1 MDIPFKFK
9 LQEKISGPFRNNN
22 EDEMIDYSDY
32 FFTEE
37 MIHAA
42 SENLMIPIT
51 ENRDIIMEFSSLAN
65 DGRVYID
72 TLDYYQNTICKED
85 EDGNMYIEE
94 SSEPIVL
101 FKNVFANNANVDYY
115 PFVPGTYQIYVTCGN
130 KNFYAYIKVN
140 PKQVTD
146 NELDIMR
153 EEIEELI
160 ENLAHILV
168 SNESF
173 IKPDKLSE
181 NKESISSQL
190 LILVQNCNKIIPIIN
205 EIKHSPRFKVINNYQ
220 LEDSYKARVIDQET
234 IKHRL
239 KKNDEKNRLLV
250 PKRLITRNLPEN
262 QILIEIVKYLQKVT
276 RATIQY
282 IDQVLPHIEYDTN
295 RLSGGKYPRPANER
309 IMYSKQ
315 LESLQENRLK
325 MKKLNSAFNF
335 LLQSD
340 WVSEVTGKTSNALGV
355 HLDGRY
361 RFLHQI
367 SRQLKNTKKMIRL
380 NSDFSYRWKRTDKL
394 YEMWGFIKLL
404 KALQSSELNFK
415 PVKGWIYN
423 NQDFLNTWQVPLL
436 KEGEVITLQG
446 PENKII
452 KLVYDKPITYDR
464 KATKYNDPLYSS
476 FPNNRPDARIDFYDN
491 DMYEASFIIDFKY
504 RPAQAIGNLRVTE
517 YNGDWT
523 AYKQLLHYSKLD
535 SEFVRKSKDHVVVD
549 KPSRNTP
556 PITGVWVFFPNSIN
570 NKSIKEIT
578 KLEWLTKVPYSPGE
592 SSQKLE
598 TLILEA
604 FKYENLL

>member
-9 LQEKISGPFRNNN
+9 LQEKIYRPYRSNT
-22 EDEMIDYSDY
+22 EDEMKDYSDY
-32 FFTEE
+32 FFREE
-37 MIHAA
+37 MLHVA
-42 SENLMIPIT
+42 SENLIIPIT
-51 ENRDIIMEFSSLAN
+51 ENRDIILEFTSLN
-65 DGRVYID
+65 KDGRVYID
-72 TLDYYQNTICKED
+72 TLDYYQNTVCKED

-94 SSEPIVL
+94 SVEPIIL
-101 FKNVFANNANVDYY
+101 FKNVFSNNSSSDYY

-130 KNFYAYIKVN
+130 KKYYAYIKVN
-140 PKQVTD
+140 PKQITD
-146 NELDIMR
+146 NELTIMR

-173 IKPDKLSE
+173 SKSAKVTE

-190 LILVQNCNKIIPIIN
+190 LILVQNCNKIIPIVN

-220 LEDSYKARVIDQET
+220 LEDSYKAKVIDQET

-239 KKNDEKNRLLV
+239 KKKDEKNRLLV
-250 PKRLITRNLPEN
+250 PKRSITRNLPEN
-262 QILIEIVKYLQKVT
+262 QILIEIIRYLQKVT
-276 RATIQY
+276 RTAIQY
-282 IDQVLPHIEYDTN
+282 MEQVLPHIESDIN
-295 RLSGGKYPRPANER
+295 RLSGGRHARPANER
-309 IMYSKQ
+309 ILYSKQ
-315 LESLQENRLK
+315 VDSLQENQLK
-325 MKKLNSAFNF
+325 LKKLNNAFNS

-340 WVSEVTGKTSNALGV
+340 WIKEVSGTSSNALGV

-361 RFLHQI
+361 RFLHQL
-367 SRQLKNTKKMIRL
+367 SRQIKNTKKTIQL
-380 NSDFSYRWKRTDKL
+380 NADFSYRWKRTDKL

-404 KALQSSELNFK
+404 KALQSPELNFK
-415 PVKGWIYN
+415 PVTGWIYN
-423 NQDFLNTWQVPLL
+423 NQEFLNTWHVPLL

-452 KLVYDKPITYDR
+452 NLVYDKPITYDR
-464 KATKYNDPLYSS
+464 KATKYDNPLYSS

-504 RPAQAIGNLRVTE
+504 RPAQAIGNLRVNE

-535 SEFVRKSKDHVVVD
+535 SEFVRKSKDHLVVD

-556 PITGVWVFFPNSIN
+556 PITGVWVFFPNSAN
-570 NKSIKEIT
+570 NKNVREIT
-578 KLEWLTKVPYSPGE
+578 KLEWLTKIPYSPGE
-592 SSQKLE
+592 SSMKIE

-604 FKYENLL
+604 LKHENLL